1 MPKFCR
7 FRLMIRSSAVLFAAS
22 APPPPP
28 GQFQAQPPTTYTR
41 SMSSTLP
48 TLFWCRW
55 PTEINPRRRIRTIKR
70 LDTCRATP
78 GEPKHQHL
86 VSDSLRQHLGCP
98 LSHGPG
104 GSSRVE
110 DSGQCA
116 SGRWTQPSEVR
127 DDACSHD
134 GQRQASPIDDST
146 NTKHPAQMGQDG
158 TKSRPPESRER
169 SPCRRAYTA
178 QDQVWFR
185 LQEQC
190 L

>member
-1 MPKFCR
+1 MLHRRLPLPRANSKPNLQPPTLDPCR
-7 FRLMIRSSAVLFAAS
+7 QLCQPFFGVAGQQRLTLGAVYGRSRGWTPVVRRQANRNINIWCRTASDSISAVLC
-22 APPPPP
+22 
-28 GQFQAQPPTTYTR
+28 PT
-41 SMSSTLP
+41 
-48 TLFWCRW
+48 
-55 PTEINPRRRIRTIKR
+55 
-70 LDTCRATP
+70 A
-78 GEPKHQHL
+78 H
-86 VSDSLRQHLGCP
+86 
-98 LSHGPG
+98 G

-134 GQRQASPIDDST
+134 GQRQPSPIDDST
-146 NTKHPAQMGQDG
+146 NTKHPAQRGQDG